1 MMIPCR
7 VRTPQAHNVRQLPS
21 QGAKKELP
29 LSASVKGEETML
41 SQRTILP
48 IRGGGPRSGGGL
60 AKPSNEH
67 QILLLKPDNSSLTK
81 GGGLINS

>member
-7 VRTPQAHNVRQLPS
+7 VRTPQAHDVRQLPS

-29 LSASVKGEETML
+29 LSASL
-41 SQRTILP
+41 SREKKYESQGTILP
-48 IRGGGPRSGGGL
+48 VRGGGPRSGGVV
-60 AKPSNEH
+60 AKPSNEY
-67 QILLLKPDNSSLTK
+67 QILLLKPDNFSLTK